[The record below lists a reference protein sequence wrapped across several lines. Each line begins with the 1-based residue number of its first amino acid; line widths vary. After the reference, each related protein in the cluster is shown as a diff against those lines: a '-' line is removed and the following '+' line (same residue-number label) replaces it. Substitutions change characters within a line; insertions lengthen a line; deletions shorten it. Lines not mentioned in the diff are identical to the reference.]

1 MGRAS
6 RVAPATARLQALAHP
21 LHRQSELLE
30 GGLARTIRPHQSQ
43 DDVLRAYR
51 VVLQPNCLGTSAFE
65 DPLGTGAQRVGI
77 HAGRRSFLAQSGFAS
92 STSMMGMP
100 SSTG

>member
-1 MGRAS
+1 MAARETLPVDAVAQRAS
-6 RVAPATARLQALAHP
+6 LTAHQASVHA
-21 LHRQSELLE
+21 
-30 GGLARTIRPHQSQ
+30 A
-43 DDVLRAYR
+43 LRAYR

-92 STSMMGMP
+92 STSMMGIP
-100 SSTG
+100 SSTA